1 MCVYVCTTHVRDECV
16 FICVCVCVSVVGL
29 KVFCNWSLK
38 KQAKY
43 NRSTNS
49 NISYPSISELL
60 SDHPDNNT
68 QPTFTV
74 ADNSV
79 YNFDMNMISKLNLLL
94 N

>member
-1 MCVYVCTTHVRDECV
+1 MTIPIGLIVCIVG
-16 FICVCVCVSVVGL
+16 VSVVAL

-38 KQAKY
+38 KQAQY

-68 QPTFTV
+68 AAV
-74 ADNSV
+74 AENSA
-79 YNFDMNMISKLNLLL
+79 YNFDMNKISKLNFLL

>member
-1 MCVYVCTTHVRDECV
+1 MTIPIGLIVCIVG
-16 FICVCVCVSVVGL
+16 VSVVAL

-38 KQAKY
+38 KQAQY

-74 ADNSV
+74 ADNSA
-79 YNFDMNMISKLNLLL
+79 YNFDMNKISKLNFLL